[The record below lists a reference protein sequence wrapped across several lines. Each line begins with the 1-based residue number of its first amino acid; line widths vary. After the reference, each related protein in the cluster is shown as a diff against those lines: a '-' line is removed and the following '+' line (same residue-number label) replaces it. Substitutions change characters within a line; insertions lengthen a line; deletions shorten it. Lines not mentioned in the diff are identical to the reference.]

1 MLMKNYVV
9 DSNVLILLGQSLKS
23 GKFENARRGREIE
36 KIATLAVDGKI
47 KLIVTP
53 TINQEIMRGTKK
65 DNGDARL
72 VILRFC
78 QLKNFS
84 SEESEKIN
92 NLAKL
97 FIERN
102 AISRLEDKKFRGIPK
117 DAIIMA
123 EACFAGYPLLTNND
137 RHFCNYWQINDACKM
152 LGLKGGQ
159 QVFSLK
165 RQLITDCDF

>member
-1 MLMKNYVV
+1 MKTYVV
-9 DSNVLILLGQSLKS
+9 DSNILILMGQGLKS
-23 GKFENARRGREIE
+23 GKFENTRRGQEIE

-53 TINQEIMRGTKK
+53 TVEQEILRGTKK

-72 VILRFC
+72 VMTRIC
-78 QLKNFS
+78 QQKNFS

-92 NLAKL
+92 KLAKL
-97 FIERN
+97 FVERN
-102 AISRLEDKKFRGIPK
+102 AISHLVDKKFRGIPK

-165 RQLITDCDF
+165 RDLISTGL